1 VLRAAGWDVSTP
13 SYEVEDP
20 EDEGP
25 EDEGP
30 EDGGAAGSGYRNV
43 VAQTRTGDPDH
54 VVMAGAHLDSVP
66 EGPGINDNGS
76 GVAALLQIAQQLGGS
91 PGLPATVRLAFWGS
105 EEDDLD
111 GSTGYVGSLDDAGR
125 AAVALYVNLDMVAS
139 PTVGYFV
146 QGGVGGDR
154 GPGDDEAGP
163 AGSAQVAQVLSDELA
178 TVGVTAERGV
188 FDGLSDYDAFIQSGI
203 PTGGVF
209 SGDDTEKTD
218 AQATAWG
225 GEAGEVFDPCYH
237 EACDRLDDVDRVA
250 LGRFTD
256 AVDASLRRFAA
267 STGELG

>member
-1 VLRAAGWDVSTP
+1 M
-13 SYEVEDP
+13 
-20 EDEGP
+20 
-25 EDEGP
+25 
-30 EDGGAAGSGYRNV
+30 
-43 VAQTRTGDPDH
+43 H
-54 VVMAGAHLDSVP
+54 
-66 EGPGINDNGS
+66 
-76 GVAALLQIAQQLGGS
+76 
-91 PGLPATVRLAFWGS
+91 
-105 EEDDLD
+105 
-111 GSTGYVGSLDDAGR
+111 

-139 PTVGYFV
+139 PNVGYFV